1 MQVLCQRTKGFTL
14 EEEVQCLVEEAR
26 QYPKGHLRR
35 QQCLTQVIRLIEGS
49 QKLWR
54 EDTPYYGDALQQT
67 WLYFCQNI
75 CEATT
80 GCQYDASRASVV
92 TWLDRYLRWRLQDLR
107 NQANLNAQRTK
118 ICMALVSDRPE
129 DAVEELPARPDI
141 PPILEETKNWVLA
154 DPWGVLSQ
162 ICVQNRPDL
171 TAQVLISKRLPP
183 EMPWQKIS
191 LEYGISVST
200 LSSFYQRQCIPL
212 LRRFAQT
219 QGYL

>member
-1 MQVLCQRTKGFTL
+1 
-14 EEEVQCLVEEAR
+14 
-26 QYPKGHLRR
+26 
-35 QQCLTQVIRLIEGS
+35 
-49 QKLWR
+49 
-54 EDTPYYGDALQQT
+54 
-67 WLYFCQNI
+67 
-75 CEATT
+75 
-80 GCQYDASRASVV
+80 
-92 TWLDRYLRWRLQDLR
+92 
-107 NQANLNAQRTK
+107 
-118 ICMALVSDRPE
+118 MALVNDRPE

-141 PPILEETKNWVLA
+141 PPILEETKNWVFA

-171 TAQVLISKRLPP
+171 TAQILISKRLPP
-183 EMPWQKIS
+183 ETPWQKIS